1 MTVISA
7 ARSGEPYVFGMRIL
21 ESLTDWDS
29 DVAVIDDVEGDLFEH
44 EQHVTPA
51 LGSIDTDMLDELGAA
66 MGLTYE
72 DDEELWLGIK
82 EASRDRHRWELDPAS
97 AEDWT
102 ERRKR

>member
-1 MTVISA
+1 M
-7 ARSGEPYVFGMRIL
+7 PYVFGMRIL

-29 DVAVIDDVEGDLFEH
+29 DVAVIDDLDADLFEH
-44 EQHVTPA
+44 EQRATGP

-82 EASRDRHRWELDPAS
+82 EAGRDAHRWELDPAS
-97 AEDWT
+97 AEDWS
-102 ERRKR
+102 ERKRK

>member
-1 MTVISA
+1 MTFVSA
-7 ARSGEPYVFGMRIL
+7 ARSGVPYVFAMRIL

-29 DVAVIDDVEGDLFEH
+29 DVAVIDDLEELLEH
-44 EQHVTPA
+44 EQRSDSPLNT
-51 LGSIDTDMLDELGAA
+51 IDTDALDELGAA

-82 EASRDRHRWELDPAS
+82 EATRDDHRWELDPAS

-102 ERRKR
+102 ERKRR